1 MQVRNGRNTIRSKME
16 KENNP
21 IYERNT
27 LEFVTVALEFCT
39 FVEAAGQNG
48 LFDFMDKAVKI
59 LPLLYLKATLLPE
72 VESDEDAE
80 SELFVTEDMYESVR
94 TRIASLLG
102 EKDTYLETFHPDMQ
116 YSDTPIAAFISE
128 NLADVY
134 QDVGN
139 FVSLFRQGYEEVMLQ
154 AIALCRTNFR
164 EFWGQQLLNA
174 LKALHAARYS
184 DDEIIETNE
193 E

>member
-1 MQVRNGRNTIRSKME
+1 ME

-39 FVEAAGQNG
+39 FVETAGQNG
-48 LFDFMDKAVKI
+48 LFDFIDKGIKL

-72 VESDEDAE
+72 AEVDDEDDE
-80 SELFVTEDMYESVR
+80 PEMTVTEDMYEAVR
-94 TRIASLLG
+94 TRIAALLG
-102 EKDTYLETFHPDMQ
+102 EKDSYLETFHPDMQ

>member
-1 MQVRNGRNTIRSKME
+1 ME

-21 IYERNT
+21 IYDRNT

-39 FVEAAGQNG
+39 FVETAGQNG
-48 LFDFMDKAVKI
+48 LFDFVDKAVKL

-72 VESDEDAE
+72 AKVDEEADP
-80 SELFVTEDMYESVR
+80 ELTVTEDMYESVR
-94 TRIASLLG
+94 TRIAGLLG
-102 EKDTYLETFHPDMQ
+102 EKDSYLETFHPDMQ

-134 QDVGN
+134 QDTGN

-154 AIALCRTNFR
+154 AIALCHTNFK

-174 LKALHAARYS
+174 LKALHAIRYS
-184 DDEIIETNE
+184 DDEITETNE

>member
-1 MQVRNGRNTIRSKME
+1 ME

-39 FVEAAGQNG
+39 FVETAGQNG
-48 LFDFMDKAVKI
+48 LFDFIDKGIKL

-72 VESDEDAE
+72 AEVDDEDDE
-80 SELFVTEDMYESVR
+80 PELTVTEDMYEAVR
-94 TRIASLLG
+94 TRIAALLG
-102 EKDTYLETFHPDMQ
+102 EKDSYLETFHPDMQ

-134 QDVGN
+134 QDTGN
-139 FVSLFRQGYEEVMLQ
+139 FVSLFRQGNEEVMLQ
-154 AIALCRTNFR
+154 AIALCRANFQ
-164 EFWGQQLLNA
+164 EFWGQKRTRN
-174 LKALHAARYS
+174 
-184 DDEIIETNE
+184 DDTIHTHNNKRRDITS
-193 E
+193 

>member
-1 MQVRNGRNTIRSKME
+1 ME

-39 FVEAAGQNG
+39 FVETAGEKE
-48 LFDFMDKAVKI
+48 LFDFMDKAVKL

-72 VESDEDAE
+72 VEPDEDDE
-80 SELFVTEDMYESVR
+80 PELTVTEEMYESVR
-94 TRIASLLG
+94 NRIAELLG
-102 EKDTYLETFHPDMQ
+102 EKDSYLETFHPDMQ

-139 FVSLFRQGYEEVMLQ
+139 FVSLFRQGNEEVMLQ
-154 AIALCRTNFR
+154 SIALCRTNFQ

-184 DDEIIETNE
+184 DDEIIEKSQ
-193 E
+193 

>member
-1 MQVRNGRNTIRSKME
+1 ME

-39 FVEAAGQNG
+39 FVETAGQNG
-48 LFDFMDKAVKI
+48 LFDFIDKGIKL

-72 VESDEDAE
+72 AEVDDEDDE
-80 SELFVTEDMYESVR
+80 PELTVTEDMYEAVR
-94 TRIASLLG
+94 TRIAALLG
-102 EKDTYLETFHPDMQ
+102 EKDSYLETFHPDMQ
-116 YSDTPIAAFISE
+116 YSDTPIAAFVSE

-134 QDVGN
+134 QDTGN
-139 FVSLFRQGYEEVMLQ
+139 FVSLFRQGNEEVMLQ
-154 AIALCRTNFR
+154 AIALCRANIQ

-174 LKALHAARYS
+174 LKALHAIRYS
-184 DDEIIETNE
+184 DEEIIETNE

>member
-1 MQVRNGRNTIRSKME
+1 ME

-39 FVEAAGQNG
+39 FVETAGQNG
-48 LFDFMDKAVKI
+48 LFDFIDKGIKL

-72 VESDEDAE
+72 AEVDDEDDE
-80 SELFVTEDMYESVR
+80 PELTVTEDMYEAVR
-94 TRIASLLG
+94 TRIAALLG
-102 EKDTYLETFHPDMQ
+102 EKDSYLETFHPDMQ
-116 YSDTPIAAFISE
+116 YSDTPIAAFVSE

-134 QDVGN
+134 QDTGN
-139 FVSLFRQGYEEVMLQ
+139 FVSLFRQGNEEVMLQ
-154 AIALCRTNFR
+154 ASALCRANFQ

-174 LKALHAARYS
+174 LKALHAIRYS
-184 DDEIIETNE
+184 DEEIIETNE

>member
-1 MQVRNGRNTIRSKME
+1 MQVRNGRNTIRNKME

-59 LPLLYLKATLLPE
+59 FPLLYLKATLLPE

-80 SELFVTEDMYESVR
+80 PELFVTEDMYESVR
-94 TRIASLLG
+94 TRIANLLG

-154 AIALCRTNFR
+154 AIALCRTNFQ